1 MRGVGEI
8 ERITHN
14 RVVKFF
20 KNILGYDYLGDWSDR
35 ENNSNV
41 ERDYL
46 FPFLTKTMGYET
58 DLANRAIDLLAKT
71 ASDSSRSLYE
81 VNKDVYSMIRYGI
94 PVKMEAGTSTQT
106 VFLFDFKNPTN
117 NHFAVAEEVTVKGI
131 HDKRPDIVIYI
142 NGIALSVIEL
152 KRSKVSV
159 SEGIRQNLDNQHS
172 NFIRQYFTTAQI
184 LFAGNDTE
192 YLRYGTIETPEKE
205 YLRWTEQT
213 NQHDYPLDAQIELLC
228 NKERIIELL
237 HDFIIFDSGKK
248 KLPRPNQ
255 YFGIKAAQ
263 LKVRNREGGIIWHTQ
278 GSGKSITMV
287 LLAKWIRE
295 NITNSR
301 VLIITDREEL
311 DGQIEGVFQGV
322 EEQIVRAKN
331 GTGLIDMLNSSSPWL
346 MCSLIHKFGRRNNED
361 EAFDD
366 YLEQIKNSLPPGYSA
381 KGDIYVYIDECHRT
395 QSGELHKAMKA
406 IIPNAVFIGFTG
418 TPLLSKDKQTSMEI
432 FGTFIHTYK
441 FDEAVRDKVVLDLRY
456 EARDVEQ
463 AIHSEDKIN
472 QWFETKTSGLTNV
485 AKMRLKQRWGTLQK
499 VFSSSDRLEK
509 IANDII
515 FDFETKD
522 RLMNGRGNAM
532 LVASSIYEACR
543 YYEIFQR
550 KGLLKCAI
558 VTSYSPHIADT
569 KGETT
574 GEEQETENVMK
585 YETYVKMLG
594 SKTIEQFD
602 KDTKETFKKYPAQM
616 KLLIVVDK
624 LLTGFDAPT
633 ATYLY
638 IDKSLQDHG
647 LFQAICRVNRV
658 EAEDKTYGYI
668 VDYKDL
674 FGNIKRAME
683 EYTSGAFEKYDKSDI
698 QGLLKNRF
706 KEAKDELE
714 DLLEQ
719 GRRMIEPV
727 EPPKRTPEFIK
738 FFCGDTSNSQDL
750 NDNEQRRLSF
760 YKCVAA
766 IVRAF
771 ANIANEL
778 SQCGYSSAEADK
790 LKVEINQFVS
800 IRDEIKLASGDYI
813 DLKAYEPAMRHL
825 IDTYINAKES
835 TKISAFDDE
844 DMTLMNLIVLK
855 GEAFVHDL
863 PEGIRKDQKAVAETI
878 EHNLRKVIIE
888 ERPTNPKYFD
898 TMAEV
903 LNSLI
908 EDRKNEVKDYEKYL
922 QEIIELAKN
931 VAEPEHSRN
940 YPVTINTKAKQALY
954 DNLEGDENLTMVLD
968 EAVRYTKKHNWRG
981 DKLKE
986 REIINVLKDHLP
998 SKDIESIFDIIKNQ
1012 SDY

>member
-14 RVVKFF
+14 RVVKFI
-20 KNILGYDYLGDWSDR
+20 KNALGYSYLGEWSER
-35 ENNSNV
+35 ENNSNI

-46 FPFLTKTMGYET
+46 FPFLTQTMGYNA
-58 DLANRAIDLLAKT
+58 DLANRAIDLLTKA
-71 ASDSSRSLYE
+71 ASDTSRSLYE
-81 VNKDVYSMIRYGI
+81 VNKDVYSMIRYGV
-94 PVKMEAGTSTQT
+94 PVKMEAGAVTETI
-106 VFLFDFKNPTN
+106 FLFDFNNPSN
-117 NHFAVAEEVTVKGI
+117 NHFGVAEEVTVKGV
-131 HDKRPDIVIYI
+131 HDKRPDIVLYV
-142 NGIALSVIEL
+142 NGIALGIIEL

-172 NFIRQYFTTAQI
+172 NFIRQYFTTAQF

-205 YLRWTEQT
+205 YLRWTEQP

-228 NKERIIELL
+228 NKERILELL
-237 HDFIIFDSGKK
+237 HDFIVFDSGKK

-331 GTGLIDMLNSSSPWL
+331 GVGLIDMLNSTSPWL

-361 EAFDD
+361 EAYDD
-366 YLEQIKNSLPPGYSA
+366 YLEQIKNSLPAGYSA

-418 TPLLSKDKQTSMEI
+418 TPLLSKDKQTSMET

-463 AIHSEDKIN
+463 AIHSENKVN
-472 QWFETKTSGLTNV
+472 QWFETKTNGLTNV

-550 KGLLKCAI
+550 KGFSKCAI
-558 VTSYSPHIADT
+558 VTSYSPNIADT
-569 KGETT
+569 KGEST

-594 SKTIEQFD
+594 AKTIEQFD
-602 KDTKETFKKYPAQM
+602 KDTKETFKKHPSQM

-624 LLTGFDAPT
+624 LLTGFDAPS

-658 EAEDKTYGYI
+658 EAEDKSYGYI

-674 FGNIKRAME
+674 FGNIKKAME
-683 EYTSGAFEKYDKSDI
+683 EYTSGAFEKYDKNDI

-778 SQCGYSSAEADK
+778 NQCGYTVAEAEK
-790 LKVEINQFVS
+790 LKIEINDFVN

-813 DLKAYEPAMRHL
+813 DLKVYEPAMRHL

-855 GEAFVHDL
+855 GDAFIHDL
-863 PEGIRKDQKAVAETI
+863 PEGIKKDQKAVAETI

-908 EDRKNEVKDYEKYL
+908 EDRKSEVKEYEKYL

-940 YPVTINTKAKQALY
+940 YPKSINSKAKQALY
-954 DNLEGDENLTMVLD
+954 DNLNGDENLTMVLD

-998 SKDIESIFDIIKNQ
+998 GKDIDSIFEIIKNQ

>member
-14 RVVKFF
+14 RVIKFF
-20 KNILGYDYLGDWSDR
+20 KNVLGYNYLGEWSDR
-35 ENNSNV
+35 LNNSNV

-46 FPFLTKTMGYET
+46 FPFLTKTMGYEA
-58 DLANRAIDLLAKT
+58 DLSYRAIDLLAKT
-71 ASDSSRSLYE
+71 ASDTSRSLYE
-81 VNKDVYSMIRYGI
+81 VNKDVYSMIRYGV
-94 PVKMEAGTSTQT
+94 PVKMEAGTATQT
-106 VFLFDFKNPTN
+106 VFLFDFKNPLN
-117 NHFAVAEEVTVKGI
+117 NHFAVAEEVTVKGVN
-131 HDKRPDIVIYI
+131 DKRPDIVLYV
-142 NGIALSVIEL
+142 NGIALGIIEL

-172 NFIRQYFTTAQI
+172 NFIRQYFTTAQF

-205 YLRWTEQT
+205 YLRWTEPT

-237 HDFIIFDSGKK
+237 HDFIVFDSGKK

-263 LKVRNREGGIIWHTQ
+263 LRVNNREGGIIWHTQ

-311 DGQIEGVFQGV
+311 DGQIEGVFLGV
-322 EEQIVRAKN
+322 EEKIVRAKN
-331 GTGLIDMLNSSSPWL
+331 GAGLIEMLNSTSPWL
-346 MCSLIHKFGRRNNED
+346 MCSLIHKFGRKNNDD
-361 EAFDD
+361 EAYGDF
-366 YLEQIKNSLPPGYSA
+366 LEQIKNSLPIGYSA

-418 TPLLSKDKQTSMEI
+418 TPLLSRDKQTSMEI

-441 FDEAVRDKVVLDLRY
+441 FDEAVRDNVVLDLRY

-472 QWFETKTSGLTNV
+472 LWFETKTKGLTNV

-522 RLMNGRGNAM
+522 RLMNSRGNAM

-550 KGLLKCAI
+550 KGFSKCAI
-558 VTSYSPHIADT
+558 VTSYSPNIADT

-594 SKTIEQFD
+594 NKTIEQFD
-602 KDTKETFKKYPAQM
+602 KDTKETFKKHPAQM

-624 LLTGFDAPT
+624 LLTGFDAPA

-658 EAEDKTYGYI
+658 EAEDKTYGYV

-674 FGNIKRAME
+674 FGNIKKAME
-683 EYTSGAFEKYDKSDI
+683 DYTSGAFEKYDNADI

-706 KEAKDELE
+706 KEAKEELE

-738 FFCGDTSNSQDL
+738 FFCGDTSNEQDL

-766 IVRAF
+766 IVRSF

-778 SQCGYSSAEADK
+778 NQCGYTSVEAEK
-790 LKVEINQFVS
+790 LKNEINDFVN

-813 DLKAYEPAMRHL
+813 DLKVYEPAMRHL
-825 IDTYINAKES
+825 IDTYINANES
-835 TKISAFDDE
+835 KKISAFDDE

-863 PEGIRKDQKAVAETI
+863 PEGIKKDQKAVAETI

-898 TMAEV
+898 SMAEV

-908 EDRKNEVKDYEKYL
+908 EERKKEVKDYEQYL
-922 QEIIELAKN
+922 KEIIELAKN
-931 VAEPEHSRN
+931 VAQPEHSRS
-940 YPVTINTKAKQALY
+940 YPSDINTKARKALY
-954 DNLEGDENLTMVLD
+954 DNLDKDEKLTMVLD

-986 REIINVLKDHLP
+986 REIINVLKDYLP
-998 SKDIESIFDIIKNQ
+998 DENIDTIFEIIKNQ
-1012 SDY
+1012 SEY

>member
-1 MRGVGEI
+1 MKGVGDI

-14 RVVKFF
+14 RVVNFF
-20 KNILGYDYLGDWSDR
+20 KNNLGFDYLGEWSDR
-35 ENNSNV
+35 ENNGNV
-41 ERDYL
+41 EREYL
-46 FPFLTKTMGYET
+46 LPFLTKNMGYQSE
-58 DLANRAIDLLAKT
+58 LANRAIDILTKT

-81 VNKDVYSMIRYGI
+81 VNKDVYSMIRYGV

-106 VFLFDFKNPTN
+106 VFLFDFKNPAN
-117 NHFAVAEEVTVKGI
+117 NNFSIAEEVTVKGENI
-131 HDKRPDIVIYI
+131 KRPDIVIYV
-142 NGIALSVIEL
+142 NGIALGVIEL

-172 NFIRQYFTTAQI
+172 NFIRQFFTTIQF

-205 YLRWTEQT
+205 YLKWTEKP
-213 NQHDYPLDAQIELLC
+213 NQHDYLLDAQLELLC
-228 NKERIIELL
+228 KKGRIIELL
-237 HDFIIFDSGKK
+237 HDFIVFDSGKK

-255 YFGIKAAQ
+255 YFGVKAAQ
-263 LKVRNREGGIIWHTQ
+263 DRIMNREGGIIWHSQ

-322 EEQIVRAKN
+322 DEQIVRAKN
-331 GTGLIDMLNSSSPWL
+331 GVGLIEMLNNTTPWL

-361 EAFDD
+361 QAYED
-366 YLEQIKNSLPPGYSA
+366 YLEQIKNSLPAGYSA

-406 IIPNAVFIGFTG
+406 IIPNAVFIGYTG
-418 TPLLSKDKQTSMEI
+418 TPLLAKDKQTSMEI

-441 FDEAVRDKVVLDLRY
+441 FDEAVRDNVVLDLRY
-456 EARDVEQ
+456 EARNVEQ
-463 AIHSEDKIN
+463 EIHSEDKVN
-472 QWFETKTSGLTNV
+472 QWFETKTKGLTNV

-499 VFSSSDRLEK
+499 VFSSADRLEK

-522 RLMNGRGNAM
+522 RLMNSRGNAM
-532 LVASSIYEACR
+532 LVAGSIYEACR

-550 KGLLKCAI
+550 KGFAKCAI
-558 VTSYSPHIADT
+558 VTSYNPNISDT
-569 KGETT
+569 KGEST

-594 SKTIEQFD
+594 GKTVELFD
-602 KDTKETFKKYPAQM
+602 KETKETFKKHPAQM

-624 LLTGFDAPT
+624 LLTGFDAPS

-658 EAEDKTYGYI
+658 EGEDKTYGYI
-668 VDYKDL
+668 IDYKDL
-674 FGNIKRAME
+674 FGNIKKAME
-683 EYTSGAFEKYDKSDI
+683 EYTSGAFEKYEKADI
-698 QGLLKNRF
+698 EGLLKNRY
-706 KEAKDELE
+706 KEAKEELD

-738 FFCGDTSNSQDL
+738 FFCGDTSSNDDL
-750 NDNEQRRLSF
+750 NDNEQKRLSF
-760 YKCVAA
+760 YKCVAS

-771 ANIANEL
+771 ANIASEL
-778 SQCGYSSAEADK
+778 GQCGYSASDAEK
-790 LKVEINQFVS
+790 LKKEVNDFVS

-825 IDTYINAKES
+825 IDTYINANES
-835 TKISAFDDE
+835 EKISAFDDE
-844 DMTLMNLIVLK
+844 DMTLMNLIVKK
-855 GEAFVHDL
+855 GEGFVDDL
-863 PEGIRKDQKAVAETI
+863 PAGIKKSEKAVAETI

-888 ERPTNPKYFD
+888 ERPTNPMYFD
-898 TMAEV
+898 TMADV
-903 LNSLI
+903 LNALI
-908 EDRKNEVKDYEKYL
+908 DERKNDVKTYKDYL
-922 QEIIELAKN
+922 QEIIDLVKN
-931 VAEPEHSRN
+931 VATPEHTRN
-940 YPVTINTKAKQALY
+940 YPVSINSNAKRALY
-954 DNLEGDENLTMVLD
+954 DNLYHDEQLSLVID
-968 EAVRYTKKHNWRG
+968 EQVRYTKKHNWRG

-986 REIINVLKDHLP
+986 REILNLLKDHFAGE
-998 SKDIESIFDIIKNQ
+998 DVQRIFEIIKNQ
-1012 SDY
+1012 SEY